1 MEHCLEIVVLDINE
15 CRYLTYH
22 FSRFE
27 LAEEKLGSTLNDK
40 PSNVE
45 EILPQDS
52 GTNHSSLQPEMIPRE
67 TPIGTRNSLDDPESD
82 PSRVPVLQTCHES
95 LGKKSQSSSGGGLTE
110 ENLSGQSTRALLD
123 LSVPPPG
130 RDNIILYLKIL
141 NSVQVLVVSYAFL

>member
-1 MEHCLEIVVLDINE
+1 MSLLN
-15 CRYLTYH
+15 LS
-22 FSRFE
+22 FLSRFK

-40 PSNVE
+40 PCNVE

-82 PSRVPVLQTCHES
+82 PSRVPVS

-110 ENLSGQSTRALLD
+110 ENLSAQSTRALLD

-130 RDNIILYLKIL
+130 TDNI
-141 NSVQVLVVSYAFL
+141 VLC

>member
-67 TPIGTRNSLDDPESD
+67 TPIGTRNSL
-82 PSRVPVLQTCHES
+82 PVLQTCHES